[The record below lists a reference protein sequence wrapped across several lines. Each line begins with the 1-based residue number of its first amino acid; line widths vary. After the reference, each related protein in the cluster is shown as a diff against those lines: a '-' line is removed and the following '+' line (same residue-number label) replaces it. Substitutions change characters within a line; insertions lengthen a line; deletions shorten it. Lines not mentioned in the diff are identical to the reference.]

1 MKFFKNKFAYIES
14 DGSLKVCVFSK
25 LKIPNKNLLKEK
37 DYKTFKKLKFNT
49 VEKNTKSK
57 YRKVFF

>member
-25 LKIPNKNLLKEK
+25 LKISNKNLFKEK

-49 VEKNTKSK
+49 VEKNIKSK

>member
-1 MKFFKNKFAYIES
+1 MRFLKNKFAYIES
-14 DGSLKVCVFSK
+14 DGSLKVCIFSK
-25 LKIPNKNLLKEK
+25 LKNSNKNLLKEK

-49 VEKNTKSK
+49 IEKNIKSK

>member
-1 MKFFKNKFAYIES
+1 MRFFKNKFAYIES

-25 LKIPNKNLLKEK
+25 LKNSNKNLFKEK
-37 DYKTFKKLKFNT
+37 DYKTFKELKFNN
-49 VEKNTKSK
+49 VEKNIKST